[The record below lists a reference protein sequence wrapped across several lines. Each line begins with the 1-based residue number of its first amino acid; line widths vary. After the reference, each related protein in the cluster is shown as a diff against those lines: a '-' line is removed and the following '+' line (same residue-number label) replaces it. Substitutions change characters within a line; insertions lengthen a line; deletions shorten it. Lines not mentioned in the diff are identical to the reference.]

1 MFEKE
6 AEEYAEGT
14 KTEKELEVLN
24 IVQDWG
30 QESLTPEERI
40 LLVGIQ
46 DREREREQGFK
57 DGAEFGYNK
66 AKVEVEE
73 SYKESLCNSELNLAS
88 VTEQLEELE
97 KANEWHYVK
106 EGCKYPE
113 NGESVLVTV
122 LDDDNEKIV
131 TMALFEVE
139 NNKRFW
145 DIESRLCSIHSG
157 SEEVCSKIIAWAR
170 VLPAGGEK

>member
-6 AEEYAEGT
+6 AEEYLFDRLDPQAIDSVSEFSN
-14 KTEKELEVLN
+14 KHIEEAIVSSFKE
-24 IVQDWG
+24 
-30 QESLTPEERI
+30 
-40 LLVGIQ
+40 
-46 DREREREQGFK
+46 
-57 DGAEFGYNK
+57 GAEFGYNK
-66 AKVEVEE
+66 AK
-73 SYKESLCNSELNLAS
+73 
-88 VTEQLEELE
+88 
-97 KANEWHYVK
+97 EWQYVK

-145 DIESRLCSIHSG
+145 DIESRLCSVHSG

>member
-6 AEEYAEGT
+6 AKEYADGKGHEHYNY
-14 KTEKELEVLN
+14 LF
-24 IVQDWG
+24 
-30 QESLTPEERI
+30 EENAGSPADFARWCF
-40 LLVGIQ
+40 Q
-46 DREREREQGFK
+46 
-57 DGAEFGYNK
+57 DGAELGYNK
-66 AKVEVEE
+66 A
-73 SYKESLCNSELNLAS
+73 
-88 VTEQLEELE
+88 
-97 KANEWHYVK
+97 NEWQYVK

-122 LDDDNEKIV
+122 LCDDNEKIV

-145 DIESRLCSIHSG
+145 DIESSLCSIHSG

>member
-6 AEEYAEGT
+6 AEEYANQ
-14 KTEKELEVLN
+14 KEIERKNLECI
-24 IVQDWG
+24 IVVNY
-30 QESLTPEERI
+30 EVSRS
-40 LLVGIQ
+40 
-46 DREREREQGFK
+46 FK

-66 AKVEVEE
+66 A
-73 SYKESLCNSELNLAS
+73 
-88 VTEQLEELE
+88 
-97 KANEWHYVK
+97 NEWQYVK

-145 DIESRLCSIHSG
+145 DIESRLCSVHSG

>member
-6 AEEYAEGT
+6 AEDFAIKECCLTCSIKNPYSCEEKCECWIFATEGV
-14 KTEKELEVLN
+14 K
-24 IVQDWG
+24 
-30 QESLTPEERI
+30 
-40 LLVGIQ
+40 
-46 DREREREQGFK
+46 
-57 DGAEFGYNK
+57 FGYNK
-66 AKVEVEE
+66 AK
-73 SYKESLCNSELNLAS
+73 
-88 VTEQLEELE
+88 
-97 KANEWHYVK
+97 EWQYVK

-145 DIESRLCSIHSG
+145 DIESRLCSVHSG

>member
-6 AEEYAEGT
+6 AEEYTKENLCKKCHNHCREGMCT
-14 KTEKELEVLN
+14 CTECKKKT
-24 IVQDWG
+24 
-30 QESLTPEERI
+30 
-40 LLVGIQ
+40 
-46 DREREREQGFK
+46 FK

-66 AKVEVEE
+66 AKGW
-73 SYKESLCNSELNLAS
+73 
-88 VTEQLEELE
+88 Q
-97 KANEWHYVK
+97 YVK

-157 SEEVCSKIIAWAR
+157 SEEICSKIIAWAR

>member
-6 AEEYAEGT
+6 AEEYVVTTGNNDCTIDAY
-14 KTEKELEVLN
+14 
-24 IVQDWG
+24 IA
-30 QESLTPEERI
+30 
-40 LLVGIQ
+40 
-46 DREREREQGFK
+46 
-57 DGAEFGYNK
+57 GAEFGYNK
-66 AKVEVEE
+66 AFVEADKNLKAVVADFNKA
-73 SYKESLCNSELNLAS
+73 KEW
-88 VTEQLEELE
+88 Q
-97 KANEWHYVK
+97 YVK

-131 TMALFEVE
+131 TMALFEVK

-145 DIESRLCSIHSG
+145 DIESRLCSVHGG

>member
-1 MFEKE
+1 MTKKELEKE
-6 AEEYAEGT
+6 AEEYG
-14 KTEKELEVLN
+14 LEN
-24 IVQDWG
+24 Y
-30 QESLTPEERI
+30 ESCMYDDVKGWETDSK
-40 LLVGIQ
+40 V
-46 DREREREQGFK
+46 REQAFK
-57 DGAEFGYNK
+57 AGAEFGYN
-66 AKVEVEE
+66 
-73 SYKESLCNSELNLAS
+73 
-88 VTEQLEELE
+88 

-122 LDDDNEKIV
+122 LDDDNKKIV

-145 DIESRLCSIHSG
+145 DIESRLCSVHSG

>member
-6 AEEYAEGT
+6 AEEYRKDLKSKFFLSEPQLDLAC
-14 KTEKELEVLN
+14 
-24 IVQDWG
+24 
-30 QESLTPEERI
+30 
-40 LLVGIQ
+40 
-46 DREREREQGFK
+46 QGFK
-57 DGAEFGYNK
+57 DGYN
-66 AKVEVEE
+66 
-73 SYKESLCNSELNLAS
+73 
-88 VTEQLEELE
+88 

-106 EGCKYPE
+106 DGCKYPE

-122 LDDDNEKIV
+122 LCDDNEKIV

-145 DIESRLCSIHSG
+145 DIESWLCSVHSG

>member
-6 AEEYAEGT
+6 AEEYADKDFGMYTPTDHERYA
-14 KTEKELEVLN
+14 KET
-24 IVQDWG
+24 DW
-30 QESLTPEERI
+30 
-40 LLVGIQ
+40 
-46 DREREREQGFK
+46 K
-57 DGAEFGYNK
+57 NGAEFGYNK
-66 AKVEVEE
+66 AI
-73 SYKESLCNSELNLAS
+73 
-88 VTEQLEELE
+88 
-97 KANEWHYVK
+97 EWHYVK
-106 EGCKYPE
+106 AGEECKYPE

-131 TMALFEVE
+131 TMALFELE

-145 DIESRLCSIHSG
+145 DIESRLCSVHSG

>member
-6 AEEYAEGT
+6 ADKYAE
-14 KTEKELEVLN
+14 KVYENRTE
-24 IVQDWG
+24 IDHYG
-30 QESLTPEERI
+30 IADAFQE
-40 LLVGIQ
+40 
-46 DREREREQGFK
+46 
-57 DGAEFGYNK
+57 GAEFGYNIGYRK
-66 AKVEVEE
+66 AMTIR
-73 SYKESLCNSELNLAS
+73 
-88 VTEQLEELE
+88 TEIEQAG

-131 TMALFEVE
+131 TMALFELE

-157 SEEVCSKIIAWAR
+157 SEEICSKIIAWAR

>member
-1 MFEKE
+1 MFEKDE
-6 AEEYAEGT
+6 AYRKARKESKDEITKIISAWSAREETLHDA
-14 KTEKELEVLN
+14 
-24 IVQDWG
+24 
-30 QESLTPEERI
+30 
-40 LLVGIQ
+40 
-46 DREREREQGFK
+46 GFK
-57 DGAEFGYNK
+57 KGAEFGYN
-66 AKVEVEE
+66 
-73 SYKESLCNSELNLAS
+73 
-88 VTEQLEELE
+88 

-122 LDDDNEKIV
+122 LDDDNKKIV

-145 DIESRLCSIHSG
+145 DIESRLCSVHSG
-157 SEEVCSKIIAWAR
+157 SEKVCPKIIAWAR

>member
-6 AEEYAEGT
+6 AEEYVDISGNNDY
-14 KTEKELEVLN
+14 TE
-24 IVQDWG
+24 QA
-30 QESLTPEERI
+30 
-40 LLVGIQ
+40 
-46 DREREREQGFK
+46 FK

-66 AKVEVEE
+66 AFVEADKNLKAVVADFNKA
-73 SYKESLCNSELNLAS
+73 KEW
-88 VTEQLEELE
+88 Q
-97 KANEWHYVK
+97 YVK

-131 TMALFEVE
+131 TMALFEVK

-145 DIESRLCSIHSG
+145 DIESRLCSVHSG

-170 VLPAGGEK
+170 VLPAGGTK

>member
-6 AEEYAEGT
+6 AEEYVVTTGNNDCTIDAY
-14 KTEKELEVLN
+14 
-24 IVQDWG
+24 IA
-30 QESLTPEERI
+30 
-40 LLVGIQ
+40 
-46 DREREREQGFK
+46 
-57 DGAEFGYNK
+57 GAEFGYNK
-66 AKVEVEE
+66 A
-73 SYKESLCNSELNLAS
+73 
-88 VTEQLEELE
+88 
-97 KANEWHYVK
+97 NEWQYVK
-106 EGCKYPE
+106 EGYKYPE

-122 LDDDNEKIV
+122 LGDDNEKIV

-145 DIESRLCSIHSG
+145 DIESRLCSVHSG

>member
-6 AEEYAEGT
+6 AENSFNG
-14 KTEKELEVLN
+14 KKVLYKSSTDKRSY
-24 IVQDWG
+24 ID
-30 QESLTPEERI
+30 
-40 LLVGIQ
+40 
-46 DREREREQGFK
+46 GFK
-57 DGAEFGYNK
+57 DGYNK
-66 AKVEVEE
+66 AK
-73 SYKESLCNSELNLAS
+73 
-88 VTEQLEELE
+88 
-97 KANEWHYVK
+97 EWQYVK

-145 DIESRLCSIHSG
+145 DIESRLCSVHSG

>member
-6 AEEYAEGT
+6 AKEYADKVYGNR
-14 KTEKELEVLN
+14 TEMDHYG
-24 IVQDWG
+24 IADAF
-30 QESLTPEERI
+30 QE
-40 LLVGIQ
+40 
-46 DREREREQGFK
+46 
-57 DGAEFGYNK
+57 GAEFGYN
-66 AKVEVEE
+66 
-73 SYKESLCNSELNLAS
+73 
-88 VTEQLEELE
+88 

-113 NGESVLVTV
+113 NGESVLITV

-131 TMALFEVE
+131 TMALFEVK

-145 DIESRLCSIHSG
+145 DIESRLCSVHSG

>member
-6 AEEYAEGT
+6 AKGYTHT
-14 KTEKELEVLN
+14 KHCEKCSTGHCEKKC
-24 IVQDWG
+24 
-30 QESLTPEERI
+30 I
-40 LLVGIQ
+40 LVK
-46 DREREREQGFK
+46 DDYEAFK
-57 DGAEFGYNK
+57 DGATFGYN
-66 AKVEVEE
+66 
-73 SYKESLCNSELNLAS
+73 
-88 VTEQLEELE
+88 

-122 LDDDNEKIV
+122 LNDDNEKIV

-145 DIESRLCSIHSG
+145 DIESRLCSVHSG

>member
-1 MFEKE
+1 MTDEE
-6 AEEYAEGT
+6 MAEEYVVTTGNNVCTIDAY
-14 KTEKELEVLN
+14 
-24 IVQDWG
+24 IA
-30 QESLTPEERI
+30 
-40 LLVGIQ
+40 
-46 DREREREQGFK
+46 
-57 DGAEFGYNK
+57 GAEFGYNK
-66 AKVEVEE
+66 AFVEADKNLKAVVADFNKA
-73 SYKESLCNSELNLAS
+73 KEW
-88 VTEQLEELE
+88 Q
-97 KANEWHYVK
+97 YVK

-131 TMALFEVE
+131 TMALFEVK

-145 DIESRLCSIHSG
+145 DIESRLCSVHSG